1 MKNKSSPVANTFEI
15 VGDDLLCT
23 RFEGQV
29 VEWKLAERFREQ
41 FEFEEVD
48 FLNDINETTL
58 ITSKLLDEALSAVE
72 EAHLSI
78 LEEAP

>member
-1 MKNKSSPVANTFEI
+1 MKNNTHPATNTFEI

-29 VEWKLAERFREQ
+29 VEWKLAERLRDR

-48 FLNDINETTL
+48 FLNDIHETTL
-58 ITSKLLDEALSAVE
+58 ITSDLLDEARTVISKVQ
-72 EAHLSI
+72 
-78 LEEAP
+78 P

>member
-1 MKNKSSPVANTFEI
+1 MKNNTHPVTNTFEI

-29 VEWKLAERFREQ
+29 VEWKLAERLRDR

-48 FLNDINETTL
+48 FLNDIHETTL
-58 ITSKLLDEALSAVE
+58 ITSDLLDEARTVISE
-72 EAHLSI
+72 E
-78 LEEAP
+78 

>member
-15 VGDDLLCT
+15 VGDDLMCT

-48 FLNDINETTL
+48 FLNDIHETTL
-58 ITSKLLDEALSAVE
+58 ITSDLLDEARTVISE
-72 EAHLSI
+72 E
-78 LEEAP
+78 